1 MAKTKLTDELCD
13 KICKDITE
21 GVPIKHAS
29 IAHGITDTTFYNWM
43 DKGEKSKSGKFRRF
57 YDRVHEAKSE
67 AIRLRAKRICKAGK
81 SNWQADAWWLERV
94 DPENF
99 GRRETIK
106 QDIQMDA
113 NVRTELLAKLE
124 RPLPELKDD

>member
-1 MAKTKLTDELCD
+1 MTKIKLTDELCD
-13 KICKDITE
+13 EICKDITQ
-21 GVPIKHAS
+21 GVPIKHAA
-29 IAHGITDTTFYNWM
+29 IAHGISESTFYNWM
-43 DKGEKSKSGKFRRF
+43 DKGKKAKSGKFCKF
-57 YDRVHEAKSE
+57 FNKVNEAKSQ
-67 AIRLRAKRICKAGK
+67 AIKLRAKRICKAGK

-106 QDIQMDA
+106 QDVTLDA